1 MNLINLD
8 KFFLDQPKFRLGQAK
23 KLIFKD
29 FIEDWSQASVFS
41 LGMRDEL
48 VKKLPLEIESQLF
61 IAKDK
66 KSGKAVLTLDD
77 GSKIETALMI
87 HSGNRNTVCLS
98 CQVGCPLACKFCAS
112 GKSFRRN
119 LTIDEILL
127 QAVFWGRYLK
137 SKKIGNLTNIVFM
150 GSGEPFLNYENVF
163 KSIEYL
169 NNPEYFDISSR
180 KISVS
185 TIGIVDGI
193 RKMSNERNKVN
204 LAISL
209 HFTDDKTRANVMPGT
224 RKYPLKRL
232 FEAIDYYIEKTNRKV
247 MFEYMMIKG
256 VNDSI
261 KDAENLA
268 ILMKKPLYVVNL
280 IKHNEIGVFESSDNK
295 DIINFKNVLRRK
307 GIEVVERFRLNQDV
321 SGACGQLV
329 SK

>member
-8 KFFLDQPKFRLGQAK
+8 KYFLDQPRFRLGQAK

-41 LGMRDEL
+41 LEL
-48 VKKLPLEIESQLF
+48 REKLNKEFPLRMESQLF
-61 IAKDK
+61 ISKDG
-66 KSGKAVLTLDD
+66 KSGKAILVLED

-87 HSGNRNTVCLS
+87 HPGNRNTACLS

-112 GKSFRRN
+112 GKSFKRN

-127 QAVFWGRYLK
+127 QAIFWGRYLK
-137 SKKIGNLTNIVFM
+137 SKKFGNLTNIVFM
-150 GSGEPFLNYENVF
+150 GSGEPFLNYQNVF
-163 KSIEYL
+163 KSIDYL

-193 RKMSNERNKVN
+193 RKMSNEKNKVN

-209 HFTDDKTRANVMPGT
+209 HFTDDKTRANIMPGT

-247 MFEYMMIKG
+247 MFEYMMIKDI
-256 VNDSI
+256 NDSI

-280 IKHNEIGVFESSDNK
+280 IKHNETGIFESSDNK
-295 DIINFKNVLRRK
+295 NIIKFKNILKRR

-321 SGACGQLV
+321 LGACGQLV

>member
-8 KFFLDQPKFRLGQAK
+8 KYFLDQPRFRLSQAK

-41 LGMRDEL
+41 LEL
-48 VKKLPLEIESQLF
+48 RNDLITRFPLKIESQLF
-61 IAKDK
+61 VAKDN

-77 GSKIETALMI
+77 GSRIETALMI
-87 HSGNRNTVCLS
+87 HPGNRNTVCLS

-119 LTIDEILL
+119 LTVDEILL
-127 QAVFWGRYLK
+127 QAIFWGRYLK

-163 KSIEYL
+163 RSIEYL

-193 RKMSNERNKVN
+193 RKMSNEKNKVN

-209 HFTDDKTRANVMPGT
+209 HFTDDKTRASIMPGT
-224 RKYPLKRL
+224 KKYPLKRL
-232 FEAIDYYIEKTNRKV
+232 FESIDYYIEKTNRKV

-256 VNDSI
+256 INDSI

-280 IKHNEIGVFESSDNK
+280 IKHNETGVFEPSDNK
-295 DIINFKNVLRRK
+295 NIINFKNILKRR

-321 SGACGQLV
+321 LGACGQLV

>member
-1 MNLINLD
+1 MNLINLE
-8 KFFLDQPKFRLGQAK
+8 KIFLDQPKFRLGQAK

-41 LGMRDEL
+41 LGLRDDL
-48 VKKLPLEIESQLF
+48 KDKFSLKIDSQLF
-61 IAKDK
+61 IAKDN
-66 KSGKAVLTLDD
+66 KSGKAIITLSD

-87 HSGNRNTVCLS
+87 HSGNRNTACLS

-112 GKSFRRN
+112 GKNFRRN
-119 LTIDEILL
+119 LTVDEILL
-127 QAVFWGRYLK
+127 QAIFWGRYLK

-150 GSGEPFLNYENVF
+150 GSGEPFLNYGNVF
-163 KSIEYL
+163 KSIEHL
-169 NNPEYFDISSR
+169 NNPDYFDISSR

-193 RKMSNERNKVN
+193 RKMSNEKNKVN

-209 HFTDDKTRANVMPGT
+209 HFTDDKTRASIMPGT
-224 RKYPLKRL
+224 KKYPLKRL
-232 FEAIDYYIEKTNRKV
+232 FDAIDYYIEKTNRKV

-256 VNDSI
+256 LNDSI

-280 IKHNEIGVFESSDNK
+280 IKYNETGAFESSDSK
-295 DIINFKNVLRRK
+295 DIINFKNILKRK

-321 SGACGQLV
+321 LGACGQLI